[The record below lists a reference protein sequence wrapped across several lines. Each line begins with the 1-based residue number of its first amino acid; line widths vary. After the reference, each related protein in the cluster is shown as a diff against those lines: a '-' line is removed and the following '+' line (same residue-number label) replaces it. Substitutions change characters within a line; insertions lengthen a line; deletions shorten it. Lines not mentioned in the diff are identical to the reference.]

1 MPAPAAVG
9 RSALQLLRQLVRGV
23 LEALRY
29 SRRLAALRM
38 IEDYRRQCGA

>member
-1 MPAPAAVG
+1 MPAPVAIG
-9 RSALQLLRQLVRGV
+9 GGALQLLRRLVRGV